1 MASLFFLVFLM
12 LWAAPAAGY
21 TQGVENLFEAGKK
34 AFQDGLYVMAG
45 RNFRQLV
52 DQYPDSPLA
61 DDADYL
67 SGVSDFY
74 LEEFRSCIAALD
86 NYAGKYPRSD
96 NNRRVSYW
104 LGSAH
109 FQLQNYPDA
118 LSHLKAQV
126 EKYPDEQPYFD
137 HSLLLKG
144 MVEENLSNWAAARS
158 SYGRLLERESAQYLW
173 PEALYRVGGIALRF
187 SDYSEALTAFARIL
201 IEFPNSQYAGE
212 AVFFV
217 GECNFFLGR
226 YAEAERSY
234 RTVLA
239 AEPPPE
245 QQETG
250 LYRLAIILA
259 EQGRGVEALEFCDEL
274 ELRFPR
280 GQYIDLLIRLKADM
294 LFDLER
300 YDQAFAAYSEA
311 LAATTGTEERQVIYH
326 NMGLSAFLNGNIR
339 RSIEPLE
346 KALQGRS
353 EISEQSLFRL
363 AAALTELGSKEQAVL
378 RYEEFRKRFPAS
390 QAREEAT
397 RMLASLYQDGGDL
410 EQAEGM
416 YTELITRYPDSP
428 YQDEYLFKRGS
439 SHLQRDASAAALS
452 DFFSLTQMWPNSPY
466 IAESRYNIG
475 YIYSRRGEYKRALP
489 FFEQALKANPSS
501 EPAGRSILAAGVC
514 AFNAGEYSQAIQWFG
529 KNTAS
534 GAAWAGESWF
544 YLGRTHYKL
553 EQLEDAAGSFARAA
567 EILGGTSQGEEALFW
582 KGLCQF
588 RLDRLIPAKETFLML
603 TALYP
608 GGRRVAESYYRAG
621 ICASQLDSYPES
633 IDYYDKAL
641 QAVGSLGAEYRDS
654 LNQEILYQKGFALLQ
669 SGERDRSVATYETL
683 SREYPNSTLA
693 SEAFFKIAEEDFRV
707 GNFRNAE
714 QGFLQV
720 RKRFPASPAAGSAL
734 YWAGVSAAR
743 EGMRVSALEYLI
755 GFLEENPGGDESAA
769 GGLADVAIQEIR
781 TVLSGISSAGTTGQS
796 ARSEQI
802 IFEDFYRRVDRSPS
816 LRKGF
821 KDLVR
826 FEYARF
832 IFPGRPEGSMAIL
845 QTLRTSSLAEP
856 LRSEVNYL
864 IGEYYRIN
872 GELDRAYDIF
882 TGIIATSS
890 EQPGAASQLAIARV
904 LEDREQK
911 QEAAEEYLKVHF
923 LYPDQQDL
931 AAEGL
936 YGAGRLY
943 WDLGLRDRAEQLFEI
958 LAAEYPDSPW
968 LEKLPER

>member
-1 MASLFFLVFLM
+1 
-12 LWAAPAAGY
+12 
-21 TQGVENLFEAGKK
+21 
-34 AFQDGLYVMAG
+34 
-45 RNFRQLV
+45 
-52 DQYPDSPLA
+52 
-61 DDADYL
+61 
-67 SGVSDFY
+67 
-74 LEEFRSCIAALD
+74 
-86 NYAGKYPRSD
+86 
-96 NNRRVSYW
+96 
-104 LGSAH
+104 
-109 FQLQNYPDA
+109 
-118 LSHLKAQV
+118 
-126 EKYPDEQPYFD
+126 
-137 HSLLLKG
+137 
-144 MVEENLSNWAAARS
+144 
-158 SYGRLLERESAQYLW
+158 
-173 PEALYRVGGIALRF
+173 
-187 SDYSEALTAFARIL
+187 
-201 IEFPNSQYAGE
+201 
-212 AVFFV
+212 
-217 GECNFFLGR
+217 
-226 YAEAERSY
+226 RSY

-346 KALQGRS
+346 KALQGRG

-514 AFNAGEYSQAIQWFG
+514 AFNAGEYSRAIQWFG

-544 YLGRTHYKL
+544 YLGRTRYKL

-567 EILGGTSQGEEALFW
+567 ELLEGTSQGEEALFW

-588 RLDRLIPAKETFLML
+588 RLDRLIPAKETFLLL

-707 GNFRNAE
+707 GNYRNAE
-714 QGFLQV
+714 RGFLQV

-832 IFPGRPEGSMAIL
+832 IFPGRPEGAMAIL

>member
-21 TQGVENLFEAGKK
+21 AQGVENLFEAGKK

-234 RTVLA
+234 RTFLA

-346 KALQGRS
+346 KALQGRG

-489 FFEQALKANPSS
+489 FFEQALKANPLS
-501 EPAGRSILAAGVC
+501 ELAGRSVLAAGVC

-544 YLGRTHYKL
+544 YLGRTRYKL

-567 EILGGTSQGEEALFW
+567 ELLEGTSQGEEALFW

-588 RLDRLIPAKETFLML
+588 RLDRLIPAKETFLLL

-707 GNFRNAE
+707 GNYRNAE
-714 QGFLQV
+714 RGFLQV

-743 EGMRVSALEYLI
+743 DGMRVSALEYLI

-832 IFPGRPEGSMAIL
+832 IFPGRPEGAMAIL